1 MLFLFSLAITIISG
15 VIVMMWF
22 NARKQERNSFI
33 GNKVAG
39 ISLLICIISFILLM
53 TSTFSPGEN
62 TSSKDNVKV
71 ENKKKKKS
79 PDKDQ
84 LNLTRSDVKKYNQS
98 LIDGL
103 NEDKSYA
110 SSGDDRYDYAN
121 YIDTL
126 SYDSNRGLRIS
137 ITPDFVNLNE
147 NEKNTIAGNAVGAA
161 EAQLIIIGKNK
172 DGTDK
177 IHSNVYQ
184 GDTKLGSAKFSN
196 NREFNWK

>member
-1 MLFLFSLAITIISG
+1 
-15 VIVMMWF
+15 MMWF
-22 NARKQERNSFI
+22 NARKQGAHSFI

-39 ISLLICIISFILLM
+39 ISLLVCIISFVLLM
-53 TSTFSPGEN
+53 TSIFGSSEN
-62 TSSKDNVKV
+62 TTKKDNVTV
-71 ENKKKKKS
+71 ENVKKKKS
-79 PDKDQ
+79 PNKDQ
-84 LNLTRSDVKKYNQS
+84 LNLTKSDVKKYNES

-110 SSGDDRYDYAN
+110 SSGDNRYDYAN

-137 ITPDFVNLNE
+137 VTPEFVNLNE
-147 NEKNTIAGNAVGAA
+147 NDRNTVAGNAVGAA
-161 EAQLIIIGKNK
+161 ETQLIIIGKNEK
-172 DGTDK
+172 GTDK

-184 GDTKLGSAKFSN
+184 GETKLGSAKFSN

>member
-1 MLFLFSLAITIISG
+1 
-15 VIVMMWF
+15 
-22 NARKQERNSFI
+22 
-33 GNKVAG
+33 
-39 ISLLICIISFILLM
+39 M

>member
-1 MLFLFSLAITIISG
+1 MKTKGLVLSG
-15 VIVMMWF
+15 
-22 NARKQERNSFI
+22 
-33 GNKVAG
+33 
-39 ISLLICIISFILLM
+39 LTILLA
-53 TSTFSPGEN
+53 STLVGCSNGSDS
-62 TSSKDNVKV
+62 SSKKSKDEKTTQTA
-71 ENKKKKKS
+71 KQKKS

-84 LNLTRSDVKKYNQS
+84 LNLSKSDVNEYNQS
-98 LIDGL
+98 LLDGL

-110 SSGDDRYDYAN
+110 NSGDDRYDYAN

-137 ITPDFVNLNE
+137 VSPEFVNLNE
-147 NEKNTIAGNAVGAA
+147 NDRNTVAGNAVGAA

-172 DGTDK
+172 KGTDK

-184 GDTKLGSAKFSN
+184 GETKLGSAKFSN